1 MKLNDLVFRAA
12 VAYPEAAVL
21 ECWDADREQP
31 QRDNGGDTLALFVA
45 RELFGTYDPAADEAT
60 QIATAVSAMQTA
72 VDELQAV
79 AHALSDMAIRR
90 AA

>member
-1 MKLNDLVFRAA
+1 MKLNDLIIRAA

-21 ECWDADREQP
+21 ENWNTEKGSPRQDKG
-31 QRDNGGDTLALFVA
+31 NDTLALFVV
-45 RELFGTYDPAADEAT
+45 RELYGTFDPEADEGT

-72 VDELQAV
+72 ADELQSVASAFSEMAV
-79 AHALSDMAIRR
+79 RR